1 MTSFDCCAFSEPA
14 ENHEQNQD
22 SYAIDAR
29 RGVFIVADGMGGRPG
44 GADASRL
51 AVQEMMDRVRF
62 CSEDRKRDEA
72 FLMNAVR
79 SVGLKIR
86 ELAERNEM
94 MAGMGTTM
102 TAAVL
107 YGEHGRIVHVGDSR
121 AYLFRDSRLIQITR
135 DHSAISELIQRNLL
149 TADEAA
155 NHPLRHVLTQALG
168 VHKNIK
174 PDLYDLSFAPG
185 DYLVL
190 ATDGLTRVLAPADI
204 EQLIAYSKTTAEG
217 LCEKIRGIVRQNGLP
232 DDFTVVIVR
241 FAVDGD
247 SV

>member
-51 AVQEMMDRVRF
+51 AVREMMDRVRF
-62 CSEDRKRDEA
+62 CSEYRKRDET

-79 SVGLKIR
+79 SAGLKIR

-94 MAGMGTTM
+94 MTGMGTTM

-107 YGEHGRIVHVGDSR
+107 YGDHGKIVHVGDSR

-135 DHSAISELIQRNLL
+135 DHSAVSELIQRNLL
-149 TADEAA
+149 SADEASS
-155 NHPLRHVLTQALG
+155 HPFRHVLTQALG
-168 VHKNIK
+168 AQKNVK
-174 PDLYDLSFAPG
+174 PDIYDLSFVPG
-185 DYLVL
+185 DYLLL
-190 ATDGLTRVLAPADI
+190 ATDGLLRVMAPADI
-204 EQLIAYSKTTAEG
+204 EQLIACSRTSAEG
-217 LCEKIRGIVRQNGLP
+217 LCIIIMDIVRQNELP
-232 DDFTVVIVR
+232 DDSTVVVVR
-241 FAVDGD
+241 FTGDGD